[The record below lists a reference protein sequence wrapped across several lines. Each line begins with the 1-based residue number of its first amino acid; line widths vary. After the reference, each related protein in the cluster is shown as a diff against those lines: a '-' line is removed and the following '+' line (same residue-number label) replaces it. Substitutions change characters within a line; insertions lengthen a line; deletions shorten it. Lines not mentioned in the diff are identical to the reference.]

1 MMHVVI
7 VCTGNTCRSP
17 IAEALARRAI
27 SDRGLEDIT
36 VSSAGTGAWD
46 GAPVSEGA
54 YLVGLE
60 RQVDLSQHQA
70 VLLTR
75 EVVSGADLILTM
87 ARHHRARVEELGG
100 GEKVRLLGEFAGLLG
115 DEAEVRDP
123 FGGDLEEY
131 RSTFD
136 QLTRLLEPAI
146 GRIAQERQGDHR

>member
-1 MMHVVI
+1 MQIVI

-17 IAEALARRAI
+17 IAEALARRAFAEL
-27 SDRGLEDIT
+27 DRADIT
-36 VSSAGTGAWD
+36 VTSAGTGAWD

-60 RQVDLSQHQA
+60 RNVDLSRHEA
-70 VLLTR
+70 TLLTR
-75 EVVSGADLILTM
+75 EVVNAADLVLTM

-100 GEKVRLLGEFAGLLG
+100 GEKVHLLGELAGLVG

-136 QLTRLLEPAI
+136 QLERLLEPAI
-146 GRIAQERQGDHR
+146 ARIAQDLQGDQR

>member
-1 MMHVVI
+1 MHIVI

-17 IAEALARRAI
+17 IAEALARRAFA
-27 SDRGLEDIT
+27 DHDLLDIT
-36 VSSAGTGAWD
+36 VTSAGTGAWD

-70 VLLTR
+70 TLLTR
-75 EVVSGADLILTM
+75 DVVSAADLILTM

-100 GEKVRLLGEFAGLLG
+100 GEKAHLLGEYAGLAG
-115 DEAEVRDP
+115 EEAEVRDP

-131 RSTFD
+131 RGTFD
-136 QLTRLLEPAI
+136 QLERLLEPAI
-146 GRIAQERQGDHR
+146 ARIAQDLQGDQR

>member
-1 MMHVVI
+1 MRIVI

-17 IAEALARRAI
+17 IAEALAQRAFVDHGL
-27 SDRGLEDIT
+27 SDIA
-36 VSSAGTGAWD
+36 VMSAGTGAWD

-60 RQVDLSQHQA
+60 RQVDLSHHQA
-70 VLLTR
+70 TLLTR
-75 EVVSGADLILTM
+75 DVVSAADLVLTM

-100 GEKVRLLGEFAGLLG
+100 GEKAHLLGEYAGLVG

-136 QLTRLLEPAI
+136 QLERLLEPAI
-146 GRIAQERQGDHR
+146 ERIAQEFKGDKR